1 LERYCPKV
9 KAVDFW
15 RNIAGTAHC
24 QHGISFGLGI
34 SRRQQQP
41 VAQALTREH
50 SLASLANGGG
60 VTVGGVAA
68 VCAVHGGGIVMNHD
82 KTNMLPHLK
91 TSITK
96 VSTATTGATSQASAA
111 KRTIKAAVTT
121 VNTVNTS
128 KTAAQDQKPAT
139 TTINNNFNTTA
150 TAQHEPTK
158 VKSCKIQPTIIPMR
172 PNKLER
178 SCWRF
183 RARWIP
189 L

>member
-1 LERYCPKV
+1 MPLERYCSKV

-24 QHGISFGLGI
+24 QHGISL
-34 SRRQQQP
+34 RQQQP

-68 VCAVHGGGIVMNHD
+68 VCAVHGGDIVMNHD

-111 KRTIKAAVTT
+111 KRTIKAAVTQST
-121 VNTVNTS
+121 RSTLP
-128 KTAAQDQKPAT
+128 KQLL
-139 TTINNNFNTTA
+139 
-150 TAQHEPTK
+150 
-158 VKSCKIQPTIIPMR
+158 KIKNQQQ
-172 PNKLER
+172 
-178 SCWRF
+178 
-183 RARWIP
+183 
-189 L
+189 